1 MNTRLTPAIL
11 RAAAAQAWISL
22 KRKYTTWT
30 GLSTLIWAPIMLCVL
45 WFLRDTDFRDL
56 VPAAGFVLAGFLAF
70 GIIAGAVMGLAGET
84 QQEREDGTLLRAKA
98 VPHGMTGHLVA
109 KLLAAPVDL
118 VLQVLPLIVLGPLV
132 VPGVLPTDAG
142 SWLLLAVVFLLATA
156 SMLPWGAVLGSV
168 FRTMVGLGVAMLLIY
183 GLAAI
188 AGLFFPITALPT
200 WLQWIGQAT
209 PIYWIGLGVRRALL
223 PDSAAAVE
231 IGGVWRTELVV
242 VVLLAWAVVGLLLAP
257 VLLRRMARRQSG
269 SAVAAARERVMA
281 RGY

>member
-118 VLQVLPLIVLGPLV
+118 VLPVLPLIVLGPLV

-209 PIYWIGLGVRRALL
+209 PINWIGLGVRRALL

>member
-231 IGGVWRTELVV
+231 IGGVWRTELAV

>member
-118 VLQVLPLIVLGPLV
+118 VLPVLPLIVLGPLV

-200 WLQWIGQAT
+200 WLQWVGQAT
-209 PIYWIGLGVRRALL
+209 PIYWIGLGVRRAVL

-242 VVLLAWAVVGLLLAP
+242 LVLLGWAVVGLVLAW
-257 VLLRRMARRQSG
+257 VTLRRMARRQSG

>member
-118 VLQVLPLIVLGPLV
+118 VLPVLPLIVLGPLV

-242 VVLLAWAVVGLLLAP
+242 LVLLGWAVVGLLLAP

>member
-1 MNTRLTPAIL
+1 MSTRLAPTIL
-11 RAAAAQAWISL
+11 RAAATQARIAL

-30 GLSTLIWAPIMLCVL
+30 GLSTLIWAPIMLGVL

-56 VPAAGFVLAGFLAF
+56 APAAGFVLAGFLAF

-109 KLLAAPVDL
+109 KLLEAPVDL
-118 VLQVLPLIVLGPLV
+118 VLPVLPLLLLGPLV

-142 SWLLLAVVFLLATA
+142 SWLLLAMVFLLATA

-168 FRTMVGLGVAMLLIY
+168 FSNMVGLAMAMFAIY

-200 WLQWIGQAT
+200 WLQWVGQAT
-209 PIYWIGLGVRRALL
+209 PIYWIGLGVRRAVL

-242 VVLLAWAVVGLLLAP
+242 LVLLGWAVVGLVLAW
-257 VLLRRMARRQSG
+257 VTLRRMARRQSG

>member
-118 VLQVLPLIVLGPLV
+118 VLPVLPLIVLGPLV